1 MIIYI
6 LINIAIVLLILGI
19 DLYRHRF
26 RQLKF
31 SSILLSILINSAIDI
46 FAINQFNF
54 ITMFTVTLFMIWT
67 LLQIYLNFKL
77 YPFVISDQKF
87 IAIILAIVISLL
99 QFITDK
105 SSTQSVYMSI
115 PYLSPT
121 IFIIG
126 AILLF
131 VGTFKIDEVE
141 RLSLFRKIKRPMT
154 TGTII
159 IILSLIST
167 MILTPFWYVFLII
180 YSLLIGFILWQ
191 GVFFIKDKK

>member
-1 MIIYI
+1 
-6 LINIAIVLLILGI
+6 
-19 DLYRHRF
+19 
-26 RQLKF
+26 
-31 SSILLSILINSAIDI
+31 
-46 FAINQFNF
+46 
-54 ITMFTVTLFMIWT
+54 
-67 LLQIYLNFKL
+67 
-77 YPFVISDQKF
+77 
-87 IAIILAIVISLL
+87 
-99 QFITDK
+99 
-105 SSTQSVYMSI
+105 MSI